1 MYKYYKE
8 NGDLTEWLDC
18 TKPYLCG
25 DQIKLFLEDIYICD
39 SKDIIELQD
48 NHLYTWENI
57 KHAVKRYEES
67 ELKSV

>member
-1 MYKYYKE
+1 MYKFNKE
-8 NGDLTEWLDC
+8 NGKLGNWSNC
-18 TKPYLCG
+18 NRPYLG
-25 DQIKLFLEDIYICD
+25 TDQIKSFLEDIYICD